1 MVNNWG
7 TKRIDE
13 IAQVVDSRH
22 KTPQYS
28 DDGYPMV
35 RVVDVKG
42 GVLQLKETKKVNEEV
57 YTDFSKGRD
66 PEIGDLIISRVGS
79 YGNVAYVNSIEKFC
93 LGQNTALIIP
103 EDKSRY
109 LYYALTSPQIKAQIE
124 EMVVGAVQKT
134 ISLKTIKNIKI
145 PEPPAEVK
153 KKISKV
159 LSTIDDK
166 IELNR
171 QTNQT
176 LEEMAQTLFK
186 SWFVDFDPV
195 FDNALAAGTNVSDFP
210 EALQQ
215 RALLRQERRKQ
226 AQQLAASPKTKSKP
240 LPEDILS
247 LFPSEFEQ
255 TDELSIGINGWIPK
269 SWKESNTDEEF
280 GIKGGSTP
288 STKNSIFW
296 EGGQIHWTSP
306 KDLSG
311 NNTKIILDTS
321 RKVTE
326 AGLAKITSGLL
337 PVDTVLMSSRAP
349 VGYLALAKVPLAINQ
364 GYIALLCEKTL
375 TPEYTIQFLD
385 SIMDEIKGISGG
397 TTFAEISKKTFRSI
411 KLVVPTKS
419 VVDAYTSVVRTHYEK
434 ITENIKQTNTLTET
448 RDYLLPKL
456 ISGELTIPDTIKTE
470 NNVNH
475 QQPKESLS
483 NHA

>member
-1 MVNNWG
+1 MGSNWIDCELGDLVELKRGYDLPKSKREEGSVPIVSSSGVSDTHSEAKINAPGVVTGRYG
-7 TKRIDE
+7 TIGKVFYIEEDFWPLNTSLYVKDFKGNDPLFVYYLLQT
-13 IAQVVDSRH
+13 ISF
-22 KTPQYS
+22 S
-28 DDGYPMV
+28 D
-35 RVVDVKG
+35 
-42 GVLQLKETKKVNEEV
+42 
-57 YTDFSKGRD
+57 YTDK
-66 PEIGDLIISRVGS
+66 
-79 YGNVAYVNSIEKFC
+79 
-93 LGQNTALIIP
+93 
-103 EDKSRY
+103 
-109 LYYALTSPQIKAQIE
+109 
-124 EMVVGAVQKT
+124 GAVPGINRNHVHKA
-134 ISLKTIKNIKI
+134 K
-145 PEPPAEVK
+145 VK
-153 KKISKV
+153 APSCKEMQRDIGEKLYQFEKRV
-159 LSTIDDK
+159 A
-166 IELNR
+166 LNL

-195 FDNALAAGTNVSDFP
+195 FDNALAAGSNVSDFP

>member
-1 MVNNWG
+1 MEIKTESLESLCELVVDCPHSTPKWTDEGIIVLRNQNIKNG
-7 TKRIDE
+7 VLNLSTPSYTNEGDYQKRIKR
-13 IAQVVDSRH
+13 AV
-22 KTPQYS
+22 PQAG
-28 DDGYPMV
+28 DIVITREAPMGEV
-35 RVVDVKG
+35 CIIPEG
-42 GVLQLKETKKVNEEV
+42 LKC
-57 YTDFSKGRD
+57 
-66 PEIGDLIISRVGS
+66 
-79 YGNVAYVNSIEKFC
+79 C
-93 LGQNTALIIP
+93 LGQRQVLLRPRKDISGEYLFWALQSPYVQHQISWNEGTGTTVSNVRIP
-103 EDKSRY
+103 VLKALQIPRHTYGEDKAASI
-109 LYYALTSPQIKAQIE
+109 LSCLANKLELTKA
-124 EMVVGAVQKT
+124 
-134 ISLKTIKNIKI
+134 
-145 PEPPAEVK
+145 
-153 KKISKV
+153 
-159 LSTIDDK
+159 
-166 IELNR
+166 
-171 QTNQT
+171 TNQT
-176 LEEMAQTLFK
+176 LEKIAQVLFK
-186 SWFVDFDPV
+186 SWFIDFDPII
-195 FDNALAAGTNVSDFP
+195 DNALAAGANVSDFP
-210 EALQQ
+210 DAMQH
-215 RALLRQERRKQ
+215 RAEQRKQ
-226 AQQLAASPKTKSKP
+226 AQQVIDYKP
-240 LPEDILS
+240 LPENLRNI
-247 LFPSEFEQ
+247 FPAEFEQ
-255 TDELSIGINGWIPK
+255 CEELSIGIAGWIPK
-269 SWKESNTDEEF
+269 GWKESNTDEEF

-288 STKNSIFW
+288 STKNSDFW

-349 VGYLALAKVPLAINQ
+349 VGYLALTKVPLAINQ

-456 ISGELTIPDTIKTE
+456 ISGELTIPDSIKTE
-470 NNVNH
+470 NIVNH

>member
-226 AQQLAASPKTKSKP
+226 AQQLAASPEIKSKP
-240 LPEDILS
+240 LPDDICN
-247 LFPSEFEQ
+247 LFPNEFEQ
-255 TDELSIGINGWIPK
+255 SDEPSIGINGWIPK
-269 SWKESNTDEEF
+269 GWQKGEFSDLIILQRGFDLPKSNRTDGLYPLIASSGQDGTHCESKVDGPGVVTGRSGKLGKVVFVKDNFWPLNTTLWVKKYLLSNPYHAYFYLQTLPLEEF
-280 GIKGGSTP
+280 NSGSAVPSLNRNHVHNVRCYLPPKG
-288 STKNSIFW
+288 
-296 EGGQIHWTSP
+296 
-306 KDLSG
+306 L
-311 NNTKIILDTS
+311 
-321 RKVTE
+321 TE
-326 AGLAKITSGLL
+326 AFKKC
-337 PVDTVLMSSRAP
+337 V
-349 VGYLALAKVPLAINQ
+349 
-364 GYIALLCEKTL
+364 CEN
-375 TPEYTIQFLD
+375 F
-385 SIMDEIKGISGG
+385 
-397 TTFAEISKKTFRSI
+397 
-411 KLVVPTKS
+411 
-419 VVDAYTSVVRTHYEK
+419 EK
-434 ITENIKQTNTLTET
+434 IDHNIKQIKHLEKL
-448 RDYLLPKL
+448 RDTLLPKL
-456 ISGELTIPDTIKTE
+456 ISGELTIQDSIKTE

-475 QQPKESLS
+475 QQPKEPLY